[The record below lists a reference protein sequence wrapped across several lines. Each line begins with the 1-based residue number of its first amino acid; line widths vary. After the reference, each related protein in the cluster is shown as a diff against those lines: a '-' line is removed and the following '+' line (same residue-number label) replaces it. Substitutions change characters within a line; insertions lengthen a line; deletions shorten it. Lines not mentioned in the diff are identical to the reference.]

1 MHARQAWTLESTCES
16 SSRYPLTLDTS
27 RDNFEPAHLFERDR
41 RDYRAVNCETQV
53 LRSTRVLGSRE
64 PPNVELVVFNVLTA
78 VERLFADSGVR
89 QGVQPG
95 EIGDIAC
102 SRCWRS

>member
-1 MHARQAWTLESTCES
+1 VR
-16 SSRYPLTLDTS
+16 
-27 RDNFEPAHLFERDR
+27 
-41 RDYRAVNCETQV
+41 
-53 LRSTRVLGSRE
+53 RSTTVLGSRE

-78 VERLFADSGVR
+78 VERLFANSGVR

-102 SRCWRS
+102 SRPVGNGSALLRTQVCKLRRTSSR